1 MTANPTILLAL
12 TAAVFGA
19 CGDDA
24 MTLRVV
30 ERADT
35 DKVTDLG
42 MPGDSVGDVLTFANP
57 IFDET
62 NRTQLGTNSGYC
74 IRTDVGKTWECT
86 WTLFL
91 PEGQITVAGP
101 FFDTRDS
108 VLAITG
114 GSGAYNGAQGE
125 MALHARTPMGTEYD
139 FTYSIASVSSK

>member
-1 MTANPTILLAL
+1 MTANPRMLLAL
-12 TAAVFGA
+12 FAALSGA
-19 CGDDA
+19 CGDDLL
-24 MTLRVV
+24 TIRVV
-30 ERADT
+30 ERAET

-62 NRTQLGTNSGYC
+62 NRTQVGTNSGYC
-74 IRTDVGKTWECT
+74 IRTDVGKSWECT

-91 PEGQITVAGP
+91 SDGQITVAGP

-114 GSGAYNGAQGE
+114 GSGAYSGALGE
-125 MALHARTPMGTEYD
+125 MALHARDPMGTEYD
-139 FTYSIASVSSK
+139 FTYSISSVQRK